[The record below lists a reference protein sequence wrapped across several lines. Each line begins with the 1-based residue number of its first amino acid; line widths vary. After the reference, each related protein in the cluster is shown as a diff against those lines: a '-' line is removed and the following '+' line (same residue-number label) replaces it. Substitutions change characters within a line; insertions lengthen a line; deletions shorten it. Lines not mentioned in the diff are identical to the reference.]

1 MTTLWVCIGVTALLN
16 VALKAVGPIA
26 LGRRPLPEAARS
38 VVTLLAPVLLCGLLV
53 AELAGPGWGSLDPG
67 LLAGVAGAATAR
79 LLRLPPLVCVA
90 CGVALAVL
98 VRAVG

>member
-1 MTTLWVCIGVTALLN
+1 MTTIWVCIAVTAVLN
-16 VALKAVGPIA
+16 IALKAVGPIA
-26 LGRRPLPEAARS
+26 LGRRPLPDAARA

-53 AELAGPGWGSLDPG
+53 AELAGPGRGALDAG

-79 LLRLPPLVCVA
+79 LLRLPPLVCVG

-98 VRAVG
+98 VRALA